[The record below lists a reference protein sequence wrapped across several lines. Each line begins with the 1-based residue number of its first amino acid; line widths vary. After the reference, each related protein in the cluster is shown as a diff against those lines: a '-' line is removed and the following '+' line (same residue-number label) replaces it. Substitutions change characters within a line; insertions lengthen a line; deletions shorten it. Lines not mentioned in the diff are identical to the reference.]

1 MALLISVTYLDGYG
15 RTTTRRV
22 GTVST
27 TLTAAA
33 ADAAALI
40 DAMADVSDLGTVK
53 FSIEETTGAEA
64 AAGEGSNLDV
74 GATLTVTLSNTKK
87 FPFRVPGIK
96 AAKLNADGT
105 VKVDDADILT
115 LIGLFDA
122 EAHLRVSEGDSI
134 VNVLHGTL
142 DK

>member
-1 MALLISVTYLDGYG
+1 MSLLISVTYVDGYG

-22 GTVST
+22 GTEST
-27 TLTAAA
+27 TLAAAA

-40 DAMADVSDLGTVK
+40 DAM
-53 FSIEETTGAEA
+53 EETTASEA
-64 AAGEGSNLDV
+64 AAGAGSNLDV

-87 FPFRVPGIK
+87 YPFRIPGIM
-96 AAKLNADGT
+96 AEKLNADGS
-105 VKVDDADILT
+105 VKVDDADIAT
-115 LIGLFDA
+115 LLALFGE
-122 EAHLRVSEGDSI
+122 EAHLRVSEGDFI

>member
-1 MALLISVTYLDGYG
+1 MSLLISVTYVDGYG

-22 GTVST
+22 GTEST
-27 TLTAAA
+27 TLAAA
-33 ADAAALI
+33 AEDAAALI
-40 DAMADVSDLGTVK
+40 AAMADVSDLGTVK
-53 FSIEETTGAEA
+53 FSVEETTASEA

-87 FPFRVPGIK
+87 YPFRIPGIM
-96 AAKLNADGT
+96 AEKLNADGS
-105 VKVDDADILT
+105 VKVDDADIAT
-115 LIGLFDA
+115 LLALFGE
-122 EAHLRVSEGDSI
+122 EAHLRVSEGDFI